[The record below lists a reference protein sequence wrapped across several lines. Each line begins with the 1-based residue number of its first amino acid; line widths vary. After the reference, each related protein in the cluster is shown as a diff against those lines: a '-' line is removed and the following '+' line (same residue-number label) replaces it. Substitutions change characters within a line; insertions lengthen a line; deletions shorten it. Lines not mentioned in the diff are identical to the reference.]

1 MTNTLQTNVTLTDV
15 TFKLLR
21 ADGGKNK
28 ERDLARKSLVAHLTK
43 VGWTRETDADAA
55 DRKQLREVFSERFTD
70 KAKALLA
77 MTAQDAGPH
86 KTAPDHLGNEVTSG
100 GAPKNRAY
108 WSGQITSG
116 LNKIAKAIRDRDA
129 VLKSGGTANA
139 KRFISVRLEQE
150 LKKLADACKNDGES
164 SDDLKTQEFCKDM
177 RTKLTVLRVACKQ
190 FKQS

>member
-15 TFKLLR
+15 TFNLLR
-21 ADGGKNK
+21 ADGGKDK
-28 ERDLARKSLVAHLTK
+28 ERDLARKSLIAHLAK
-43 VGWTRETDADAA
+43 LGWTKETDADAE

-100 GAPKNRAY
+100 GAPKNRAH
-108 WSGQITSG
+108 WRGQITSG
-116 LNKIAKAIRDRDA
+116 LNKIADAIKNRDA

-139 KRFISVRLEQE
+139 KRFISDRLEQE
-150 LKKLADACKNDGES
+150 LFKLASACKADGET
-164 SDDLKTQEFCKDM
+164 SDNLKTQEFCKDM
-177 RTKLTVLRVACKQ
+177 RTKLTVLQVASKQ

>member
-15 TFKLLR
+15 TFDLLR
-21 ADGGKNK
+21 ADGGKDK
-28 ERDLARKSLVAHLTK
+28 ERDLARKSLIAHLAK
-43 VGWTRETDADAA
+43 LGWTRETDADAE

-100 GAPKNRAY
+100 GAPKNRAH
-108 WSGQITSG
+108 WRGQITSG
-116 LNKIAKAIRDRDA
+116 LNKIADAIKNRDA

-139 KRFISVRLEQE
+139 KRFISDRLEQE
-150 LKKLADACKNDGES
+150 LFKLASACKADGET
-164 SDDLKTQEFCKDM
+164 SDNLKTQEFCKDM
-177 RTKLTVLRVACKQ
+177 RTKLTVLQVASKQ